1 MVIVDEANLSVMT
14 WSSRTCRNVTKVAA
28 YCRTFREFQRKDRP
42 IPESVVEID
51 RDGATVRE
59 RIGAAAS
66 TQTECGCDSGYLV
79 ARRSN
84 VAVER
89 LQSRRCA
96 CTSFVDIAIP
106 GFLLFAFAKAFQD
119 CRAPW
124 NQRGLIRKALR
135 KISVIPLH
143 DVEHCFRGELAMILG
158 E

>member
-28 YCRTFREFQRKDRP
+28 YRRTFREFQRKDRP

-89 LQSRRCA
+89 LQSRRCEA
-96 CTSFVDIAIP
+96 GAGLSTAAFLHCGGRRGRGWRRSLLASAGERLLD
-106 GFLLFAFAKAFQD
+106 GFEFGA
-119 CRAPW
+119 
-124 NQRGLIRKALR
+124 QRGDL
-135 KISVIPLH
+135 
-143 DVEHCFRGELAMILG
+143 LG
-158 E
+158 

>member
-1 MVIVDEANLSVMT
+1 LEGCWIEGNSLQDRAT
-14 WSSRTCRNVTKVAA
+14 WRVRV
-28 YCRTFREFQRKDRP
+28 RGPFQMLRKDRP

-66 TQTECGCDSGYLV
+66 TQVKYDSDSGYLV

-84 VAVER
+84 VAAEP
-89 LQSRRCA
+89 LQSGRSA
-96 CTSFVDIAIP
+96 CTSFVDIAIL

-124 NQRGLIRKALR
+124 NQRGLIRKPLR
-135 KISVIPLH
+135 KISVILLH

>member
-1 MVIVDEANLSVMT
+1 MVIIGGANLSVMT
-14 WSSRTCRNVTKVAA
+14 WSSRTCRSVTKVAA
-28 YCRTFREFQRKDRP
+28 YRRTFREFQRKDRP

-89 LQSRRCA
+89 LQSGRSA
-96 CTSFVDIAIP
+96 CTSFVDIAIL
-106 GFLLFAFAKAFQD
+106 GFFVVRVREGVPSS
-119 CRAPW
+119 RAPW
-124 NQRGLIRKALR
+124 NQRCLIRKALR
-135 KISVIPLH
+135 KISVILLH
-143 DVEHCFRGELAMILG
+143 DLEHCFRGELAMILG